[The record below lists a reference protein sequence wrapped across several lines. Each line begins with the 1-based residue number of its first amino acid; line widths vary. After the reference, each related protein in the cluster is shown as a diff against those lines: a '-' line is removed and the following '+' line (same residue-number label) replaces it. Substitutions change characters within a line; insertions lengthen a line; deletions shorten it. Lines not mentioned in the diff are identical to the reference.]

1 MENINIDKNNIIQ
14 EIDSRIDALYSSLG
28 NNNASDF
35 KRLTEILKDYT
46 DKDATE
52 LTAFD
57 IKGMKDEDY
66 QELLTIIGVNAQSLS
81 LMTRQYRVYS
91 ELLENR
97 TSPMEFNEAL
107 DYLNL
112 ISTKICEY
120 ASEFRTISMDRED
133 FAKSEADK
141 LLNIKKILSDE
152 TNSVITD
159 IKEIDDTLG
168 TLGITTKERWKILEQ
183 IADHNVKSLPGRVAD
198 LETYKKVQSSQKYV
212 NQYLEFAEI
221 VKNYINK
228 NGIDVDTIPLTAKE
242 ICEVY
247 EIPNVDVVTNI
258 IVGVLSGSYYKEYQE
273 RLAKV
278 DPFAQDVKRDIDR
291 ICSFKISDQAIRLGE
306 AEIIVRNQ
314 YSSIIDAINNE
325 EDIFSYNDIYLSDYG
340 DEYTYEEA
348 KGKKMLPIVYSLAQ
362 TLDTYHSE
370 RTSVKEK
377 AEALQMINSLTEAYH
392 DINERRFTQKL
403 AV

>member
-1 MENINIDKNNIIQ
+1 MENISIDKNNIIQ
-14 EIDSRIDALYSSLG
+14 EIDTRIDALYSSLG
-28 NNNASDF
+28 NSNTGDY
-35 KRLTEILKDYT
+35 KRLIEILKNYT

-57 IKGMKDEDY
+57 IKGMTDGDY
-66 QELLTIIGVNAQSLS
+66 QELMTIIGVDPNSLT

-91 ELLENR
+91 SILENR

-120 ASEFRTISMDRED
+120 ANDFRMVSMDRED
-133 FAKSEADK
+133 FAKTEADK
-141 LLNIKKILSDE
+141 LLNIKMIISDE

-168 TLGITTKERWKILEQ
+168 TLGITTKERWKILEHV
-183 IADHNVKSLPGRVAD
+183 ADHNVKSLPGRVAD

-221 VKNYINK
+221 VKDYINK
-228 NGIDVDTIPLTAKE
+228 NGVDVDTIPLTARQ
-242 ICEVY
+242 ICEAY
-247 EIPNVDVVTNI
+247 ELPNIDLVTNI
-258 IVGVLSGSYYKEYQE
+258 IVGVLSGAYYKEYQE

-291 ICSFKISDQAIRLGE
+291 ICSFKISDQAIRLSE
-306 AEIIVRNQ
+306 AEIIVKSQ
-314 YSSIIDAINNE
+314 YGSIINAINNE

-340 DEYTYEEA
+340 DEETYEEA

-362 TLDTYHSE
+362 TLDTYNSE
-370 RTSVKEK
+370 RTSVKER

-392 DINERRFTQKL
+392 DINDRRFTQKL